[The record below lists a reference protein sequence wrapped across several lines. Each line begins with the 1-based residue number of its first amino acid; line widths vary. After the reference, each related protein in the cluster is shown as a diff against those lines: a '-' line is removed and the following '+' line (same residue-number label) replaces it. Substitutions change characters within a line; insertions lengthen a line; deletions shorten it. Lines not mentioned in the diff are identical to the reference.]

1 MGEMNFVK
9 QSLLELF
16 QHQDTTPLG
25 SKMKESMMAGGMSG
39 LAGGQSVRISKE
51 DFAYLLQN
59 QTACVALM
67 NVGVDVVGLVDFI
80 DVLFQEEQDM
90 DFAQFMITVLQLRGS
105 NKSTVK
111 DLVDLRKHLT
121 SCMQRIENRIEALE
135 RPGSS
140 GGAHRAGSMWDGNS
154 MHGS

>member
-1 MGEMNFVK
+1 MLAK
-9 QSLLELF
+9 DLENGD
-16 QHQDTTPLG
+16 QI
-25 SKMKESMMAGGMSG
+25 
-39 LAGGQSVRISKE
+39 RISKE
-51 DFAYLLQN
+51 DFGYLLQSPI
-59 QTACVALM
+59 ACIALQ

-121 SCMQRIENRIEALE
+121 ACMQRIEGRIEALE
-135 RPGSS
+135 VR
-140 GGAHRAGSMWDGNS
+140 
-154 MHGS
+154 